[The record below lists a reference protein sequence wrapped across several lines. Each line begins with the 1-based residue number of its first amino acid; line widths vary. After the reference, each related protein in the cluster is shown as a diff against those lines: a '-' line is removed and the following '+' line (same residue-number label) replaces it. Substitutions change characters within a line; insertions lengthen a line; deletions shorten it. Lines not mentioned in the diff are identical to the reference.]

1 MIGANGWSSIAELKS
16 FVAKLPGTRLQ
27 NSDNGLVI
35 TTSDFA
41 KTSRLLNLKKRFNL
55 FKKNE
60 YIAVIGGQSRNIL
73 IKGGLIAVV
82 IFVIIIAVKENMKQR
97 LAIHPQVYH
106 TENDGQRTEQI
117 KQIIPV
123 QLIGIHHY
131 VLIVNPQKG
140 NGNGGYNK
148 RHNKRRGPNFMHHVF
163 ADKERHQHI

>member
-73 IKGGLIAVV
+73 IKA
-82 IFVIIIAVKENMKQR
+82 A
-97 LAIHPQVYH
+97 
-106 TENDGQRTEQI
+106 
-117 KQIIPV
+117 
-123 QLIGIHHY
+123 
-131 VLIVNPQKG
+131 
-140 NGNGGYNK
+140 
-148 RHNKRRGPNFMHHVF
+148 
-163 ADKERHQHI
+163 